1 MDMLEQLIVQA
12 GGSLDL
18 AGLAAKAGVE
28 PGLAQT
34 ALRELLPKMADPTV
48 NNAAAIS
55 EVGAGAISA
64 GTAATETGS
73 VNVGNTG

>member
-1 MDMLEQLIVQA
+1 MTDQKKAKIKTPLSSRFRGYLPVVLDIETA
-12 GGSLDL
+12 GF
-18 AGLAAKAGVE
+18 KAE
-28 PGLAQT
+28 T
-34 ALRELLPKMADPTV
+34 
-48 NNAAAIS
+48 AAIS